1 MPVKMVFERDLWD
14 VKCEDCDVLD
24 ASITVG
30 ISVSE
35 DDRIWVQLY
44 DTLEPEKRKYIQ
56 LEKIKSVKKI
66 PKNIA
71 WDIQME
77 FMRYAPS
84 ECHAIL
90 TNEHDTNTIICEI
103 MDTLSLLKQRWI
115 INDAIV
121 DNKDVNFQVLPRIT
135 LTDGDEDQ
143 VSEVNMNGDLKV
155 IVSGEYFDIVY
166 NDHKNKEHVHELV
179 MTIVDLMGLTKA
191 KNKKKD

>member
-35 DDRIWVQLY
+35 DDRVWVQLH
-44 DTLEPEKRKYIQ
+44 DTLEPEKRSYIQ

-66 PKNIA
+66 PKNVA

-90 TNEHDTNTIICEI
+90 TNEKDTATIICEI
-103 MDTLSLLKQRWI
+103 MDNLSLLKQRWTV
-115 INDAIV
+115 NDAIV
-121 DNKDVNFQVLPRIT
+121 DNKDVNFRVLPRIT
-135 LTDGDEDQ
+135 LSDGDDIRPTEVTMDED
-143 VSEVNMNGDLKV
+143 LRV
-155 IVSGEYFDIVY
+155 IVSGEYFNIVY
-166 NDHKNKEHVHELV
+166 NDHKNKEHVHELI
-179 MTIVDLMGLTKA
+179 MAIGDLMGLTKA
-191 KNKKKD
+191 KNKKKE